1 MIEPILL
8 LLLLSEK
15 TNAIHEPARNS
26 TKKSSIRR
34 LFRVD
39 SWIVLSVPEEDKT
52 GATRPAILPRQFHGC
67 SHTPTHTSETQTR
80 ETSEDVEHRFS
91 FVSGMNRTRRIRRRS
106 TRSILKVDPSY

>member
-52 GATRPAILPRQFHGC
+52 GVTPRDT
-67 SHTPTHTSETQTR
+67 TPTVSWL
-80 ETSEDVEHRFS
+80 FS
-91 FVSGMNRTRRIRRRS
+91 HA
-106 TRSILKVDPSY
+106 YQHQ